1 MSAVD
6 WSPGLGSLSPAHHIS
21 MLGKT
26 ILASV
31 TVSCCWLLLSRSQP
45 LLIPCCPCVARL
57 IDTRCYSVSSSIVG
71 TTATR
76 WSQSCVG
83 GSLTPRCR
91 CTRRTSCSRC
101 SRCIS
106 YSRCSRCISR
116 HDRNPLVPVVC
127 RCESHSS
134 VSLYHEGVLRE
145 ATARMG
151 VAPQVRG

>member
-71 TTATR
+71 TTVTG

-83 GSLTPRCR
+83 VSLTPRCR
-91 CTRRTSCSRC
+91 CTMKVSFVKLLLVWEWPPKCVVRAACKCRQVGPSWQSCAPIVKRAT
-101 SRCIS
+101 
-106 YSRCSRCISR
+106 YGA
-116 HDRNPLVPVVC
+116 LVP
-127 RCESHSS
+127 R
-134 VSLYHEGVLRE
+134 RRRQ
-145 ATARMG
+145 T
-151 VAPQVRG
+151 